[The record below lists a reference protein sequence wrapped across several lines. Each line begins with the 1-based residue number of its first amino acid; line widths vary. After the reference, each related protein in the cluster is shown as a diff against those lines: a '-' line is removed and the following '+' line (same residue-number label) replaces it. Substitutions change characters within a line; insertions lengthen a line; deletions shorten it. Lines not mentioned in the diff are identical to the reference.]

1 MIRRNTWI
9 FLAVFVIL
17 IGVAWYLQ
25 RNGGGT
31 EVEATATPQPALLEG
46 VEASQIQELKVQD
59 PQGQTIVL
67 EQPSAGEWNLVEP
80 QAEATDVTKVQS
92 AVDQLLMVDIIDQI
106 ATPPPPEA
114 TGLDQPADT
123 ITLQLQGG
131 RQIEIKVGSS
141 TPIENGYYV
150 QIDQGQVYVVRQ
162 FGIDGVVGFLDE
174 PPIQPTATPTSS
186 PTETAEPASG
196 VTPPPGE
203 ATVQP
208 TPGE

>member
-25 RNGGGT
+25 RNGGSA
-31 EVEATATPQPALLEG
+31 EAQATATPQPALLEG

-59 PQGQTIVL
+59 NQGQTVIL
-67 EQPSAGEWNLVEP
+67 EQPTAGEWNLVEP
-80 QAEATDVTKVQS
+80 QAEATDVAKVQS
-92 AVDQLLMVDIIDQI
+92 AVDQLLTVDVIDQI

-131 RQIEIKVGSS
+131 RQIVINVGSS

-162 FGIDGVVGFLDE
+162 FGVDGVVGFLAE
-174 PPIQPTATPTSS
+174 PPIQPTPTPTTP
-186 PTETAEPASG
+186 PTATAEPGSG
-196 VTPPPGE
+196 VTPTPGE